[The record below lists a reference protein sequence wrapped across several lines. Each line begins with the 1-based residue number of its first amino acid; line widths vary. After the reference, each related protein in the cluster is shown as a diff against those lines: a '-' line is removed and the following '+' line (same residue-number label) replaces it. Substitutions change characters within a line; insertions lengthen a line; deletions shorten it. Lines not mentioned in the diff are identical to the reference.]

1 MAADVIQNMRNED
14 FHFRLQAATFAAIRF
29 AQTMV
34 KDTLRLEPK
43 FFVALNASYDGNRE
57 NDEKVYPEDDG
68 RIAIDLSDQDVV
80 KLLCREEAVPQWID
94 IGVAFCT
101 REFTGLSLTCCG
113 RFHPDDQRLYYYT
126 GGTQPFGIKS
136 PVLPIGHKQGRR
148 FRLPKRVEFL
158 DRFQRFHESRRSTG

>member
-1 MAADVIQNMRNED
+1 MRIED
-14 FHFRLQAATFAAIRF
+14 FHFRLQAATFSAIRF

-34 KDTLRLEPK
+34 KDTLSLEPR

-68 RIAIDLSDQDVV
+68 KIAIDLSDSDVV
-80 KLLCREEAVPQWID
+80 KLLCRKEAVPQWID

-113 RFHPDDQRLYYYT
+113 RFQPDDAQLYSYT

-148 FRLPKRVEFL
+148 FRLPKRDEFL
-158 DRFQRFHESRRSTG
+158 DRFQRFHESRKSKG